1 MLSANS
7 ELRTDLDEVLSRFGL
22 SATWQIQH
30 KQPNSICSAV
40 FAKVPE
46 NQAAL
51 IASALR
57 HFPIWFELE
66 ARGRGE
72 FSRYLF
78 APMLGLHRQDLDEF
92 GEVLVRQGTIEEAV
106 YRAKGNGKELEREL
120 RKLTGQNHMD
130 LLQQFEIDEL
140 RVIPRAV

>member
-1 MLSANS
+1 MLSANR
-7 ELRTDLDEVLSRFGL
+7 ELKTDLDEVLSRFGL
-22 SATWQIQH
+22 TATWQIQH

-46 NQAAL
+46 SQVVV

-66 ARGRGE
+66 ASGRSE
-72 FSRYLF
+72 ISRYLHV
-78 APMLGLHRQDLDEF
+78 PMLGLHRQDLDEF
-92 GEVLVRQGTIEEAV
+92 GEVLVRQGAIEEAV
-106 YRAKGNGKELEREL
+106 YLAKGNGKELEREL

-130 LLQQFEIDEL
+130 LLRQFEIDEI

>member
-1 MLSANS
+1 MLSANR
-7 ELRTDLDEVLSRFGL
+7 ELKTDIDEVLSRFSL

-40 FAKVPE
+40 FATVPE
-46 NQAAL
+46 NRAAL

-66 ARGRGE
+66 VSGGNE
-72 FSRYLF
+72 NSRYLF

-92 GEVLVRQGTIEEAV
+92 GEVLVRQGAIEEAV

-120 RKLTGQNHMD
+120 RKLFGQNHID
-130 LLQQFEIDEL
+130 LLTQFESDEV